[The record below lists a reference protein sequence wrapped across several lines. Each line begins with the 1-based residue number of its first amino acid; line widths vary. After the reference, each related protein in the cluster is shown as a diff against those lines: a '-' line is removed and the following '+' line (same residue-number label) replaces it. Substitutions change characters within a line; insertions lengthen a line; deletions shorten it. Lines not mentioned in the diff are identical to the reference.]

1 MSRRIGPASAAI
13 LIVLAVLLVLTR
25 TSTGTTRAAIQLPAP
40 PAAAQLTAGKGS
52 DTAYF
57 AGGCFWGVEAVFEHT
72 RGVESVVSG
81 FSGGTVTTP
90 SYEQVTSGRTG
101 HAEAVRVVYDPSQV
115 SYGQLLQIFFAVV
128 HDPTQLNR
136 QGPDVGTHYR
146 SAIFHRNEEQRNA
159 ATEYIAQLTA
169 AKVFPRPI
177 VTQVVPFDR
186 FYLAEEY
193 HQDFA
198 ARHPNHPYI
207 VYHDAPKVAHLKR
220 AFAGLYREK
229 AD

>member
-13 LIVLAVLLVLTR
+13 LVALTVVLVLTKAAA
-25 TSTGTTRAAIQLPAP
+25 GTARAAAQLPAP
-40 PAAAQLTAGKGS
+40 AAAAQLAVGAGS

-72 RGVESVVSG
+72 RGVESAVSG
-81 FSGGTVTTP
+81 FSGGTVTNP
-90 SYEQVTSGRTG
+90 SYSQVTSGTTG
-101 HAEAVRVVYDPSQV
+101 HAETVRVVYDPSQV
-115 SYGQLLQIFFAVV
+115 SYGQLLQIFFAVI

-146 SAIFHRNEEQRNA
+146 SAIFHTGAAQREA
-159 ATEYIAQLTA
+159 AVAYIAQLTS
-169 AKVFPRPI
+169 AKVFPSPI
-177 VTQVVPFDR
+177 VTEVIPFDS
-186 FYLAEEY
+186 FYPAEGY

-198 ARHPNHPYI
+198 AKHPRHPYI

-220 AFAGLYREK
+220 DYAGLYR
-229 AD
+229 DRID

>member
-1 MSRRIGPASAAI
+1 MSRRIGSASAAI
-13 LIVLAVLLVLTR
+13 LVALAVVLVLTR
-25 TSTGTTRAAIQLPAP
+25 ASSGTARAAVQLPAP
-40 PAAAQLTAGKGS
+40 ATAAQLAVGKGS

-72 RGVESVVSG
+72 RGVESAVSG
-81 FSGGTVTTP
+81 FSGGTVTNP
-90 SYEQVTSGRTG
+90 SYSQVTSGDTG
-101 HAEAVRVVYDPSQV
+101 HAETVRVVYDPSQV
-115 SYGQLLQIFFAVV
+115 SYSQLLQIFFAVI

-146 SAIFHRNEEQRNA
+146 SAIFHTGAAQRDA
-159 ATEYIAQLTA
+159 AAAYIAQLTA

-198 ARHPNHPYI
+198 AKHPSHPYI
-207 VYHDAPKVAHLKR
+207 LYHDAPKVAHLKR
-220 AFAGLYREK
+220 DFAGMYR
-229 AD
+229 DRSD

>member
-1 MSRRIGPASAAI
+1 MSRRIAPVSAAI
-13 LIVLAVLLVLTR
+13 LVALAVVLVLTR
-25 TSTGTTRAAIQLPAP
+25 ASAGTARAAVQLPAP
-40 PAAAQLTAGKGS
+40 SVAAQLAVGKGS

-72 RGVESVVSG
+72 KGVASAVSG
-81 FSGGTVTTP
+81 FSGGTVANP
-90 SYEQVTSGRTG
+90 SYSQVTSGNTG
-101 HAEAVRVVYDPSQV
+101 HAETVRVVYDPFQV

-146 SAIFHRNEEQRNA
+146 SAIFHTDA
-159 ATEYIAQLTA
+159 AQKDAAAAYIAQLTA
-169 AKVFPRPI
+169 AKVFPRSI

-198 ARHPNHPYI
+198 AKHPSHPYI

-220 AFAGLYREK
+220 DYAGLYR
-229 AD
+229 DRSD

>member
-1 MSRRIGPASAAI
+1 MSRRIGSASAAI
-13 LIVLAVLLVLTR
+13 LVALAVVLVLTR
-25 TSTGTTRAAIQLPAP
+25 ASAGSERAAVQLPAP
-40 PAAAQLTAGKGS
+40 SAAAQLTGNGS

-81 FSGGTVTTP
+81 FSGGTVANP
-90 SYEQVTSGRTG
+90 SYSQVTSGNTG
-101 HAEAVRVVYDPSQV
+101 HAETVRVVYDRSQV
-115 SYGQLLQIFFAVV
+115 SYGQLLKIFFAVV

-146 SAIFHRNEEQRNA
+146 SAIFHTSAAQRDA
-159 ATEYIAQLTA
+159 AAAYVAQLTA
-169 AKVFPRPI
+169 AKAFPRPI
-177 VTQVVPFDR
+177 VTEVVPFDG

-198 ARHPNHPYI
+198 AKHPSHPYI

-220 AFAGLYREK
+220 DYAGLYR
-229 AD
+229 DRND

>member
-13 LIVLAVLLVLTR
+13 LVVVAVVLVLVR
-25 TSTGTTRAAIQLPAP
+25 TSAGTARAAVQLPAP
-40 PAAAQLTAGKGS
+40 SAAAQLTAGKGS

-72 RGVESVVSG
+72 KGVESAVSG
-81 FSGGTVTTP
+81 FSGGTVASP
-90 SYEQVTSGRTG
+90 SYSQVTSESTG
-101 HAEAVRVVYDPSQV
+101 HAETVRVVYDPSQV

-146 SAIFHRNEEQRNA
+146 SAIFHAGDAQRNA
-159 ATEYIAQLTA
+159 ATAYIAQLTA
-169 AKVFPRPI
+169 AKVFSRPI

-186 FYLAEEY
+186 FYVAEEY

-198 ARHPNHPYI
+198 AKHPNHPYI

-220 AFAGLYREK
+220 EFAGLYRDR

>member
-1 MSRRIGPASAAI
+1 MSRRVGPVSAAM
-13 LIVLAVLLVLTR
+13 LLVVAVVLVLTR
-25 TSTGTTRAAIQLPAP
+25 TSAGTARAAVQLPAP
-40 PAAAQLTAGKGS
+40 SAAAQLASGKGS

-72 RGVESVVSG
+72 KGVESAISG
-81 FSGGTVTTP
+81 FSGGTVASP
-90 SYEQVTSGRTG
+90 SYEQVTSGNTG
-101 HAEAVRVVYDPSQV
+101 HAETVRVVYDPSQV

-146 SAIFHRNEEQRNA
+146 SAIFHTGTAQRDVA
-159 ATEYIAQLTA
+159 AAYIEQLTA
-169 AKVFPRPI
+169 AKAFSRPI
-177 VTQVVPFDR
+177 VTQLVPFDR
-186 FYLAEEY
+186 FWVAEEY

-220 AFAGLYREK
+220 DFVGLYR
-229 AD
+229 DRTD

>member
-1 MSRRIGPASAAI
+1 MSRRIGPVSAAI
-13 LIVLAVLLVLTR
+13 LVVMAVVLVLVR
-25 TSTGTTRAAIQLPAP
+25 TSAGTARAAVQLPAP
-40 PAAAQLTAGKGS
+40 SAAAQLSGAKGS

-72 RGVESVVSG
+72 KGVESAVSG
-81 FSGGTVTTP
+81 FSGGTVASP
-90 SYEQVTSGRTG
+90 SYAQVTSERTG
-101 HAEAVRVVYDPSQV
+101 HAETVRVVYDPSQV
-115 SYGQLLQIFFAVV
+115 SYGQLLQIFFAVI

-146 SAIFHRNEEQRNA
+146 SAIFHTGDAQRKA
-159 ATEYIAQLTA
+159 AVDYIAQLTA

-177 VTQVVPFDR
+177 VTQMVPFDR
-186 FYLAEEY
+186 FYVAEEY

-198 ARHPNHPYI
+198 AKHPSHPYI

-220 AFAGLYREK
+220 DYAGLYR
-229 AD
+229 DRSD

>member
-1 MSRRIGPASAAI
+1 MSRRIAPASAAI
-13 LIVLAVLLVLTR
+13 LIMLAVILVLMR
-25 TSTGTTRAAIQLPAP
+25 ASAGTARAAMQLPAP
-40 PAAAQLTAGKGS
+40 AASPQLTPEKGS

-72 RGVESVVSG
+72 RGVHSAVSG
-81 FSGGTVTTP
+81 FSGGTVANP
-90 SYEQVTSGRTG
+90 SYRQVTSGNTG
-101 HAEAVRVVYDPSQV
+101 HAETVRVVYDPSQV

-146 SAIFHRNEEQRNA
+146 SAIFYAGQSQRDA
-159 ATEYIAQLTA
+159 ATAYIAQLTTTKA
-169 AKVFPRPI
+169 FSRPI
-177 VTQVVPFDR
+177 VTEVVPLGEFHV
-186 FYLAEEY
+186 AEEY

-207 VYHDAPKVAHLKR
+207 VYHDAPKVANLKR
-220 AFAGLYREK
+220 GFPKLYREQT
-229 AD
+229 D